1 MPTVTTRGV
10 RNKNPGNID
19 RNATRWQGMADD
31 QSSDPR
37 FIVFKAPEWGIRAMA
52 RTLMTYQDRH
62 ACNTIR
68 KIVNRWAPPVEN
80 NTEAYIK
87 AVALAVGVK
96 PNEPIDVDRMDVMLP
111 LVKAIIAHENAGY
124 SYPESVVIDG
134 IHKAGVADAPP
145 KPLVTQKA
153 FVAQCLTGASV
164 VAAGVAEYST
174 PIKSTADRLADFTG
188 SPIIQ
193 NLVTV
198 LLTMAGLCVLAGI
211 VSTLLKQHRS

>member
-1 MPTVTTRGV
+1 MTTRGV
-10 RNKNPGNID
+10 RNCNPGNID

-62 ACNTIR
+62 ACNTVR
-68 KIVNRWAPPVEN
+68 KIIDRWAPPVEN

-87 AVALAVGVK
+87 AVAKAVGVK
-96 PNEPIDVDRMDVMLP
+96 PGEPIDVDRIDVMLP

-124 SYPESVVIDG
+124 SYPESVVLDG
-134 IHKAGVADAPP
+134 LHKAGVADAKP
-145 KPLVTQKA
+145 KPLVAQKA
-153 FVAQCLTGASV
+153 FVAQC
-164 VAAGVAEYST
+164 AAGVSLIGASAAEYAV
-174 PIKSTADRLADFTG
+174 PIKTTADKLSDFTG

-193 NLVTV
+193 HVVTI
-198 LLTMAGLCVLAGI
+198 LLTVAGLCVLAGI
-211 VSTLLKQHRS
+211 ASTVLKQRRS